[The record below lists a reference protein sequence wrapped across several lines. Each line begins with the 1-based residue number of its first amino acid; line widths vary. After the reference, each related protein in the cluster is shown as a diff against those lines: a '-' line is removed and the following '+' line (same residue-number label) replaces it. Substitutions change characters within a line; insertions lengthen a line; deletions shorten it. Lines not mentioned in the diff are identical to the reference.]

1 MLFLNLFYNH
11 LLSAIFRVFD
21 DYDDEDVDD
30 LFLSHLLVVTEHSAA
45 AKKHD
50 RTGAFVPRS
59 KMNAMIARH
68 ISDSLL
74 DYEQE
79 IFAANTQV
87 GSRVERY

>member
-1 MLFLNLFYNH
+1 MDDCFLN
-11 LLSAIFRVFD
+11 
-21 DYDDEDVDD
+21 
-30 LFLSHLLVVTEHSAA
+30 HLLVVTEHSAA

-68 ISDSLL
+68 ISESLL
-74 DYEQE
+74 EYEQE

-87 GSRVERY
+87 GSTGERKVWKSCGIEHDIEHDRWPYTSDCT